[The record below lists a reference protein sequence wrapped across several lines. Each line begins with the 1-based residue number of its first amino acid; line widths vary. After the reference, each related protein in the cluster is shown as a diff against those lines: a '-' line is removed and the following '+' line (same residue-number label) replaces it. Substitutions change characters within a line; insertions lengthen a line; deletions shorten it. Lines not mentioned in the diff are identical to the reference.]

1 MAEPL
6 AAEPLRASANDA
18 ACWAIDD
25 LARRAGVTV
34 DTIRYYQRERLLPR
48 PSRSGRRKLYGPDH
62 LERLEEIRA
71 LQARRFSL
79 AAIRELL
86 ESERAGV
93 VAGIFGDETTHA
105 YEWDELVERAGIDS
119 TLAEAVRARGLLR
132 DPAEQGRDAW
142 DAADLRALRAV
153 ARMERSGLPREVLL
167 GLVGIY
173 VRHFDT
179 MQRETLALFTGRGS
193 FRISGEELEEF
204 QLRTADAVPSL
215 MPAADQLLDYVHRRT
230 LQRLAL
236 DAVAEAREREQAG
249 D

>member
-6 AAEPLRASANDA
+6 ATEPLEPASDDDA
-18 ACWAIDD
+18 QWRIDD

-34 DTIRYYQRERLLPR
+34 DTIRYYQREGLLPR
-48 PSRSGRRKLYGPDH
+48 PPRSGRRKLYGPDH

-93 VAGIFGDETTHA
+93 FAGIFGDETTQA

-119 TLAEAVRARGLLR
+119 TLADAARTRGLLR

-142 DAADLRALRAV
+142 DAADLRVLRAV
-153 ARMERSGLPREVLL
+153 ARMDRAGLPREALL
-167 GLVGIY
+167 ALIEIY
-173 VRHFDT
+173 VRHFAA
-179 MQRETLALFTGRGS
+179 MQTETLALFMGRGS
-193 FRISGEELEEF
+193 YEVAGDELEAF
-204 QLRTADAVPSL
+204 QTRMADAVPSL
-215 MPAADQLLDYVHRRT
+215 MPASDQLLDYVHRRT

-236 DAVAEAREREQAG
+236 DAVVEAREREQAG

>member
-1 MAEPL
+1 MAEAVASEMVEPS
-6 AAEPLRASANDA
+6 AAAVWR
-18 ACWAIDD
+18 IDD

-34 DTIRYYQRERLLPR
+34 DTIRYYQREGLLRSPR
-48 PSRSGRRKLYGPDH
+48 RSGRRKLYGPDH

-93 VAGIFGDETTHA
+93 VAGIFGDETVQA
-105 YEWDELVERAGIDS
+105 YEWDELVERAGIDPA
-119 TLAEAVRARGLLR
+119 LAEATRTRGLLR
-132 DPAEQGRDAW
+132 DPAQQGRDAW
-142 DAADLRALRAV
+142 DAADLRVLRAV
-153 ARMERSGLPREVLL
+153 GRMERAGVPREVLL
-167 GLVGIY
+167 ALVEIY
-173 VRHFDT
+173 VRHFDV

-193 FRISGEELEEF
+193 YEVSGDELEAF
-204 QLRTADAVPSL
+204 QLRMADAVPSV

-236 DAVAEAREREQAG
+236 DAVAEAREREQTG
-249 D
+249 G